1 MIKNLI
7 FDFGDVFLD
16 LDKPGAMQNA
26 LNKFKIER
34 LSDDMFAM
42 NHLYEQGRVSTN
54 QFLEFYLDLFP
65 NFTQQDIID
74 IWNYVLVRFPI
85 HKLDFLKQLR
95 QNNQYQLILLSNTN
109 ELHIDWVK
117 ENIPF
122 YEEFKSNFHQ
132 FYLSH
137 EINLRKPDYD
147 IFEFVLSE
155 NKLLAE
161 ETLFI
166 DDTKENTDAATHLN
180 IHTWNIDETQEDVV
194 DLFKIKSHLFNSIR
208 FF

>member
-26 LNKFKIER
+26 LNRFKIER

-42 NHLYEQGRVSTN
+42 NHLYEQGKVSTN
-54 QFLEFYLDLFP
+54 QFLEFYMDLFP
-65 NFTQQDIID
+65 HFNKQDIID

-85 HKLDFLKQLR
+85 HKLEFLKQLR
-95 QNNQYQLILLSNTN
+95 QNNHYKLILLSNTN
-109 ELHIDWVK
+109 ELHIDWVQ

-122 YEEFKSNFHQ
+122 YEEFKSYFHQ

-137 EINLRKPDYD
+137 EINLRKPDYE

-155 NKLLAE
+155 NKLSAE

-166 DDTKENTDAATHLN
+166 DDTKENTDAATQLN
-180 IHTWNIDETQEDVV
+180 IHTWNIDETKEDVV
-194 DLFKIKSHLFNSIR
+194 DLFKIKSHLF
-208 FF
+208 